1 MFIDNTYIFIET
13 EESILFIVQEP
24 PAPLNAQKPTPRSGF
39 FLF

>member
-24 PAPLNAQKPTPRSGF
+24 PAPLNAQKPTLWSGF